1 MSNADFRDLILIGH
15 VIRPQ
20 GLTGLLRIV
29 SYAQSKETFLQAGS
43 VFIPDERNKVQER
56 EVVSIKPHGRVCLL
70 QLAGVNSV
78 EQAEHLRGAELY
90 ISKGDLIR
98 DEDEYFHY
106 ELLGLNVYL
115 VNGHYLGVLKKIFPT
130 GSNDVY
136 VVENKGK
143 EFLIPAIHQVV
154 REIQVAEKKMI
165 ISPLKG
171 LLDLNEI

>member
-1 MSNADFRDLILIGH
+1 MSTTDPRDLILIGH

-29 SYAQSKETFLQAGS
+29 SYAQSEETFLQAGS
-43 VFIPDERNKVQER
+43 VFILSARNKPEER
-56 EVVSIKPHGRVCLL
+56 GVISVKPQGRVYLL
-70 QLAGVNSV
+70 KLAGLNSA
-78 EQAEHLRGAELY
+78 EQAENFRGAELF
-90 ISKGDLIR
+90 IPKHGLTR
-98 DEDEYFHY
+98 DEGEYFYH
-106 ELLGLNVYL
+106 ELVGLNVYL

-136 VVENKGK
+136 VVENQGK

-154 REIQVAEKKMI
+154 REIHVAEKKMI

-171 LLDLNEI
+171 LLDLE